1 MFGFLVIVA
10 LITTFY
16 GRKVCGIS
24 ALTSEFPSLALDP
37 LEQQVVA
44 LVNGSKA
51 YDCDLDL
58 ENIAFSRPDFRSA
71 GSIGANETA
80 NFIKEK
86 FESFGLEAWL
96 EPFKFTNWSL
106 SDKPSLVID
115 EDGNKSTTNDQIPIG
130 SFQCEH
136 YSWPTPYDGVFADL
150 VVLPL
155 PPAANVSEI
164 GVNPINMT
172 EWSVDTTGKIVLI
185 GREIRWNYAWQQTFV
200 TKLNSQ
206 TPAAVVYTWWYPWM
220 NFTPPMFSSAG
231 GLPLSPFE
239 SYYWNLHIPSGFVN
253 YEDGLLIREKESAN
267 ATVSANVTV
276 RSVININN
284 GTHYNVVGKIA
295 GYQNPEKIV
304 IISGHYDTVMCAG
317 FCDNGAGTAGVIEL
331 ARVFAEAIN
340 RSYYQPQY
348 TLLFVCFTGEELD
361 LVGSGNFVKQHK
373 SDMANIT
380 DVINLDCIG
389 SDNLYVTDT
398 PGSDLNQTIIEAA
411 QDLGI
416 NITSEE
422 VGGSDQE
429 SFRVPWIVNYD
440 IYYYWGVDLGIS
452 DATPVSSSVMLDS
465 YPLFYNDLWNMGTPG
480 WIHTAYDNS
489 TSTETLNWVEVGDLE
504 NHIKVAALSI
514 MRVSPNVIPEFPS
527 ITATAFLLVI
537 TLLICVLARTRS
549 RLRTQD
555 PNHSGFSGAKVV
567 IAHHAKLNMDLNK
580 KL

>member
-1 MFGFLVIVA
+1 M
-10 LITTFY
+10 TTFY

-24 ALTSEFPSLALDP
+24 ALTSELTSLALDP

-51 YDCDLDL
+51 YDCDLEL

-96 EPFKFTNWSL
+96 EPFEFTNWSL
-106 SDKPSLVID
+106 LDKPSLVID
-115 EDGNKSTTNDQIPIG
+115 EDGNQSTTADQVVIG

-136 YSWPTPYDGVFADL
+136 YSWPTPYNGIFADL
-150 VVLPL
+150 VILPL
-155 PPAANVSEI
+155 PPATNINEI
-164 GVNPINMT
+164 GANPINMI
-172 EWSVDTTGKIVLI
+172 EWNNINTTGKIVLI
-185 GREIRWNYAWQQTFV
+185 GREIRWAQPYQPYNWQRTFV
-200 TKLNSQ
+200 AKLNDQ
-206 TPAAVVYTWWYPWM
+206 TPAAVVYTWWYSWM
-220 NFTPPMFSSAG
+220 NFTPPLFSSAG
-231 GLPLSPFE
+231 GLPLGGFG

-253 YEDGLLIREKESAN
+253 YEDGLCIRNAESAN
-267 ATVSANVTV
+267 ATVSANVTI
-276 RSVININN
+276 RAVININN

-295 GYQNPEKIV
+295 GYQNPETIV
-304 IISGHYDTVMCAG
+304 IISAHYDTVMCAG
-317 FCDNGAGTAGVIEL
+317 FCDNGAGIAGVIEL

-340 RSYYQPQY
+340 KSYYQPKY
-348 TLLFVCFTGEELD
+348 TLWFVGFTGEELD
-361 LVGSGNFVKQHK
+361 LVGSANFVKQHK
-373 SDMANIT
+373 NDMANIT
-380 DVINLDCIG
+380 AVINLDCIG
-389 SDNLYVTDT
+389 SDNLYVTET
-398 PGSDLNQTIIEAA
+398 PGSGLNQTIIEAA
-411 QDLGI
+411 QDLGV

-429 SFRVPWIVNYD
+429 SFRVPAIMDSDINYF
-440 IYYYWGVDLGIS
+440 WGVELGIS

-489 TSTETLNWVEVGDLE
+489 TSTGTLNWVEVGDLQ

-514 MRVSPNVIPEFPS
+514 MRVSPNVIPEFSS
-527 ITATAFLLVI
+527 ITALAFLLMI

-555 PNHSGFSGAKVV
+555 PNHSGFSGARVV
-567 IAHHAKLNMDLNK
+567 IAHHAKLM
-580 KL
+580 